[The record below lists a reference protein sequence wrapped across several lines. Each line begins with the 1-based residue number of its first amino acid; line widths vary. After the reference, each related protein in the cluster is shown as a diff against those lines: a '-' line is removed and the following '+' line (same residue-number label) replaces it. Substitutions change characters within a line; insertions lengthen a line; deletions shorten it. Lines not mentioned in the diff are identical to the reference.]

1 MATFQERLIEAMRIR
16 GINQAELVKRTGLSK
31 PSINQYVHG
40 VYLPRQKALWK
51 IAYALQ
57 VNISWL
63 MGHDTDMN
71 EIDFEM
77 IPEEVNACELFEQCY
92 GSEVFS
98 AVQLLLKLDSFDRAK
113 IIGRMEGLLEQEK
126 YSVKEKSKNA

>member
-1 MATFQERLIEAMRIR
+1 MATFQERLLEAMDIR

-40 VYLPRQKALWK
+40 VYTPKQKALWK
-51 IAYALQ
+51 IAYALS

-71 EIDFEM
+71 DVDFEV
-77 IPEEVNACELFEQCY
+77 IPEEVNTCELFEQCY
-92 GSEVFS
+92 GSEVYS

-113 IIGRMEGLLEQEK
+113 IIGRIEGLLEQDK
-126 YSVKEKSKNA
+126 YLSKDGLKNA

>member
-16 GINQAELVKRTGLSK
+16 DRNQAELVKRTGLSK

-71 EIDFEM
+71 EIDFEI
-77 IPEEVNACELFEQCY
+77 IPEEVNACVLFEQCY

-113 IIGRMEGLLEQEK
+113 IIGRMECLLEQEK
-126 YSVKEKSKNA
+126 YFVQEKSKSI